1 MNSSLTLKA
10 LAVAVAF
17 AAGTAPA
24 AAQTT
29 FFNHTTGN
37 SSMILAVWDDVRD
50 VSYVRDLGIRY
61 NDFLPTVQPLRSF
74 ATSAMFGETFLG
86 QGTGPVWSV
95 ASNLANLQ
103 WAVFGGETVAPAN
116 IALTRALTSP
126 LPAVGG
132 ATNTLIGNTLGA
144 AFGIINQGRLLD
156 VNATSFRSG
165 PDRNGIEH
173 SVNDERL
180 LGAQTLFG
188 VYAGSIGENMAF
200 VNYLGSI
207 TVTPA
212 AQPRPVFYNA
222 FMRLDGDGT
231 LHYVPVPAAVWLLG
245 SALVGMAGVARR
257 RAA

>member
-1 MNSSLTLKA
+1 MNSSLKA

-29 FFNHTTGN
+29 FFDSTGALG

-61 NDFLPTVQPLRSF
+61 AQFLPTVQPLQSW
-74 ATSAMFGETFLG
+74 APSALFGETFLG

-103 WAVFGGETVAPAN
+103 WTVFGGETLAPN
-116 IALTRALTSP
+116 NMALTRRVGEALP
-126 LPAVGG
+126 LNN
-132 ATNTLIGNTLGA
+132 TNTFLATALGA
-144 AFGIINQGRLLD
+144 AFSIINQGRLLD
-156 VNATSFRSG
+156 VNATSFSSG
-165 PDRNGIEH
+165 PDKNGIEH

-180 LGAQTLFG
+180 LLTPTVFG
-188 VYAGSIGENMAF
+188 TYWGSIGENMALI
-200 VNYLGSI
+200 NYTGSLSGAANR
-207 TVTPA
+207 PA
-212 AQPRPVFYNA
+212 PQRYNA